1 MAITEQALISRVQ
14 PHHRVLIRLRLELRR
29 FLERVIEQLDG
40 EVEQAMVPFVAQQA
54 ILVAVPGIGEVAAAA
69 RQT

>member
-1 MAITEQALISRVQ
+1 VAITEQALISRVQ

-54 ILVAVPGIGEVAAAA
+54 ILVAVPEIGDVGAD
-69 RQT
+69 